1 MNNMANLKITV
12 NTDDLFKKL
21 DKLQKDLD
29 KLPQETYQE
38 FKKNT
43 PIKSGNAKRNTTL
56 KNDTIQANYPY
67 AGVLDKG
74 RHMTNKGMR
83 GSTQAPEGM
92 TKPTVKFLKKRL
104 KQITKGF

>member
-1 MNNMANLKITV
+1 MANLKITV